1 MTVTKIIFLAYVG
14 SIVLMSIIT
23 IIAYINDKKKAESG
37 AKRTKEKTLL
47 GLAVFN
53 GALGALIGRI
63 IAHHK
68 TNKIYFSMVIYFSL
82 LLQIAASVLLGLIAF
97 VL

>member
-1 MTVTKIIFLAYVG
+1 MTATKIIFLAYVG

-37 AKRTKEKTLL
+37 AMRTKEKTLL

-82 LLQIAASVLLGLIAF
+82 LLQIVASVLLGLIAF